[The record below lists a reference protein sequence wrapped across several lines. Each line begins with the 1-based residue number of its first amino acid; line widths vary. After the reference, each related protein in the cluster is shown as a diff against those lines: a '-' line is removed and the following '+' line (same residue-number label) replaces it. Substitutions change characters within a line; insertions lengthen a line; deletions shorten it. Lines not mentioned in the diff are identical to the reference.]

1 MRHAKTFKNVLL
13 TLSTRHQ
20 MMMAYH
26 LHTDVG
32 QQALCVTKISVVPL
46 DVLHSDI
53 QEALR
58 VTSPLLSTVQLANT
72 VTYYGT
78 RYTVGMIL
86 FYGSPGGLPDFAEII
101 QIAILDNCVHFIVKL
116 LAALYE
122 EHLRSFQMEDTGKIA
137 LMEQQKRGDVYPLL
151 PTV

>member
-1 MRHAKTFKNVLL
+1 
-13 TLSTRHQ
+13 

-86 FYGSPGGLPDFAEII
+86 CYGSTGGLPDFTEII
-101 QIAILDNCVHFIVKL
+101 QIAILDTCVHFIVKL
-116 LAALYE
+116 LAAWYE

-137 LMEQQKRGDVYPLL
+137 LLEQQKLGDVYPLL
-151 PTV
+151 PTVWEEHAWLHSNVTSVVHFR